1 MFGFVALFV
10 LDRLLALVE
19 IWRSWRVMLNR
30 RGQLDEILELRAR
43 VVDAVTEPTPV
54 PRAVPS

>member
-1 MFGFVALFV
+1 VFGFVALFV

-30 RGQLDEILELRAR
+30 RGQLDEILELRVR